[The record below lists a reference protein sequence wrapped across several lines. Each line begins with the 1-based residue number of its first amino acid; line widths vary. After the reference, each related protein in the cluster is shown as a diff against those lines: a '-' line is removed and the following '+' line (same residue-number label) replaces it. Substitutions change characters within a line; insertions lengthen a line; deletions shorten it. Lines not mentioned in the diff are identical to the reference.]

1 MALKHINLISIFIFL
16 LSLLCFITSAQ
27 AGQLDRE
34 DIFRQQLNGR
44 YTVGE
49 VFPDMRAYPVFT
61 PAEETPDGKPKLVGY
76 AFETVDF
83 TGTRGYSGKP
93 INLFVFMDLEGRFL
107 KIQLLEHTEPLFLS
121 IHDNAKLESFAK
133 QYVQLSFHH
142 LIDIHGPNDPTV
154 RKDRNVSLQ
163 GVHRGTISVK
173 AIDRSI
179 LAAAAKVALAKLD
192 PAILD
197 RPPSWYFNKTTTP
210 SLATQADKP
219 AQAGKTEKNVNPGT
233 EAVVTPPPAD
243 IVVTKVKVRSEEEA
257 KVLSQPE
264 EKPIVFPAIAL
275 PGNKD
280 APASLPSTSSVS
292 LPTSRVVTPS
302 VTESSTAQTSAPS
315 SLTDSDHSAPVM
327 QAVPNP
333 SPTNAQ
339 EQLARI
345 QSMADGDSSRQQ
357 WLEVWQSRRVD
368 IAVLLLG
375 LVVLTTGLIAQKRM
389 SATDTRLRIL
399 RSAYLMFTVGFIG
412 WYAQGQLSI
421 INITGAMESL
431 STGGDLSFLMNDPI
445 TVILWVF
452 VAGTLL
458 VWGRGTFCGWLCP
471 FGALQELISLIA
483 NAAGLQQRRLR
494 AALDKKLK
502 WLKYGMLATILVS
515 IFAAPSF
522 ARIAIEVE
530 PFKTAISLYF
540 DREWPFVLWALLC
553 LALGVFVYRGY
564 CRYICPLGAAL
575 ASLNFL
581 QRWSWIPRRKECGT
595 PCQSCRYKCEYQAI
609 EDTGKVN
616 YSECFQCLDCV
627 SIYQDV
633 QRCLPLIQE
642 RKDGQ
647 RFIPIQTGANA

>member
-1 MALKHINLISIFIFL
+1 MPTKIRKLISQLISYWMCTTISFSTYGKYLQVRSAALKHINLTSIFIFL
-16 LSLLCFITSAQ
+16 LSFLCFMTSAQ

-49 VFPDMRAYPVFT
+49 IFPDMRAYPVFI

-107 KIQLLEHTEPLFLS
+107 KIQLLEHTEPLFIS
-121 IHDNAKLESFAK
+121 IHDNAKLEGFAK
-133 QYVQLSFHH
+133 QYVQLSFNH

-154 RKDRNVSLQ
+154 RKDRNVSLR
-163 GVHRGTISVK
+163 GVLRGTISVK

-179 LAAAAKVALAKLD
+179 FAAAAKVALAKLD
-192 PAILD
+192 PANL
-197 RPPSWYFNKTTTP
+197 
-210 SLATQADKP
+210 
-219 AQAGKTEKNVNPGT
+219 GT
-233 EAVVTPPPAD
+233 EAVLTPPPAD
-243 IVVTKVKVRSEEEA
+243 IVVTKAKSRSEDEA
-257 KVLSQPE
+257 KVLNQPE
-264 EKPIVFPAIAL
+264 EKPII
-275 PGNKD
+275 
-280 APASLPSTSSVS
+280 LPSVTLPSNKNAPTSLATTFSVS
-292 LPTSRVVTPS
+292 SPISRVVTPS
-302 VTESSTAQTSAPS
+302 VTESSTAHSPEPSFLTGSDQSAS
-315 SLTDSDHSAPVM
+315 VM

-333 SPTNAQ
+333 PPANAQ
-339 EQLARI
+339 EQLQRI
-345 QSMADGDSSRQQ
+345 QSMADGGSTRQQ
-357 WLEVWQSRRVD
+357 WLDVWQSRRVD

-375 LVVLTTGLIAQKRM
+375 LVILTTGLIAQKRM
-389 SATDTRLRIL
+389 SAKDTRLRIL
-399 RSAYLMFTVGFIG
+399 RSAYLVFTVGFIG

-421 INITGAMESL
+421 INITGAIESL
-431 STGGDLSFLMNDPI
+431 SSGGDLSFLMNDPI

-483 NAAGLQQRRLR
+483 NSVGLQQKRLR
-494 AALDKKLK
+494 AALDRQLK
-502 WLKYGMLATILVS
+502 WLKYGVLATILVS

-540 DREWPFVLWALLC
+540 DREWPCVLWALLC

-581 QRWSWIPRRKECGT
+581 QRWSWIPRHKECGT

-627 SIYQDV
+627 SIYQDTK
-633 QRCLPLIQE
+633 RCLPLIQE
-642 RKDGQ
+642 RKDGNY
-647 RFIPIQTGANA
+647 FIPVQTGINA

>member
-1 MALKHINLISIFIFL
+1 M
-16 LSLLCFITSAQ
+16 TSAQ

-49 VFPDMRAYPVFT
+49 IFPDMRAYPVFI

-93 INLFVFMDLEGRFL
+93 INLFVLMDLEGRFL
-107 KIQLLEHTEPLFLS
+107 KIQLLEHTEPLFIS
-121 IHDNAKLESFAK
+121 IHDNAKLEGFAK
-133 QYVQLSFHH
+133 QYVQLSFNH

-154 RKDRNVSLQ
+154 RKDRNVSLR
-163 GVHRGTISVK
+163 GVLRGTISVK

-179 LAAAAKVALAKLD
+179 FAAAAKVALAKLD
-192 PAILD
+192 PANL
-197 RPPSWYFNKTTTP
+197 
-210 SLATQADKP
+210 
-219 AQAGKTEKNVNPGT
+219 GT
-233 EAVVTPPPAD
+233 EAVLTPPPAD
-243 IVVTKVKVRSEEEA
+243 IVVTKAKSRSEDEA
-257 KVLSQPE
+257 KVLNQPE
-264 EKPIVFPAIAL
+264 EKPII
-275 PGNKD
+275 
-280 APASLPSTSSVS
+280 LPSVTLPSNKNASTSLATTSSVS
-292 LPTSRVVTPS
+292 SPISRVVTPS
-302 VTESSTAQTSAPS
+302 VTESSTAHSPEPSFLTGSDQSAS
-315 SLTDSDHSAPVM
+315 VM

-333 SPTNAQ
+333 PPANAQ
-339 EQLARI
+339 EQLQRI
-345 QSMADGDSSRQQ
+345 QSMADGGSTRQQ
-357 WLEVWQSRRVD
+357 WLDVWQSRRVD

-375 LVVLTTGLIAQKRM
+375 LVILTTGLIAQKRM
-389 SATDTRLRIL
+389 SAKDTRLRIL
-399 RSAYLMFTVGFIG
+399 RSAYLVFTVGFIG

-421 INITGAMESL
+421 INITGAIESL
-431 STGGDLSFLMNDPI
+431 SSGGDLSFLMNDPI

-483 NAAGLQQRRLR
+483 NSVGLQQKRLR
-494 AALDKKLK
+494 AALDRQLK
-502 WLKYGMLATILVS
+502 WLKYGVLATILVS

-540 DREWPFVLWALLC
+540 DREWPFVLWALSC
-553 LALGVFVYRGY
+553 LALSVFVYRGY

-609 EDTGKVN
+609 EDTGKVD

-627 SIYQDV
+627 SIYQDPK
-633 QRCLPLIQE
+633 RCLPLIKQG
-642 RKDGQ
+642 RAS
-647 RFIPIQTGANA
+647 IPVIPVVSVKEI